1 MDDNSGS
8 FEMSSINVFFFLIYL
23 KTKLY
28 KVWMDS

>member
-8 FEMSSINVFFFLIYL
+8 FEMSSINVFFLIYL